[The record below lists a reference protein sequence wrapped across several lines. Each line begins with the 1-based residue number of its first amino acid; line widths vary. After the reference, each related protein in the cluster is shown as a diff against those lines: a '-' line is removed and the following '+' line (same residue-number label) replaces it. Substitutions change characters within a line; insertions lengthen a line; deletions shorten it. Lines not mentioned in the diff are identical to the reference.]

1 MKKSRYTR
9 YFKYPLDCL
18 IAAFLILLTS
28 PVLLSTILLLA
39 IANRGS
45 GIFFL
50 QERPGKNGKIFRI
63 IKFKTMNDRK
73 DCRGNFFTRQLT
85 NDPHRENSPCHL
97 RWRTAST
104 FQRIERRHGSDRP
117 PSIIGTIPAS
127 IQWRASKKTWSA
139 PRHHWMGTSKWK
151 KRNQLEKENS
161 NWISGT

>member
-73 DCRGNFFTRQLT
+73 DCRGNFLPDSLRMTPIGKIVRATIIRKSKNPAKPKRKVQNPT
-85 NDPHRENSPCHL
+85 KIGRNHNSKRL
-97 RWRTAST
+97 SKYESRN
-104 FQRIERRHGSDRP
+104 IE
-117 PSIIGTIPAS
+117 
-127 IQWRASKKTWSA
+127 KV
-139 PRHHWMGTSKWK
+139 
-151 KRNQLEKENS
+151 EKEHQKLSKPDALFSYVNHATLYNIMS
-161 NWISGT
+161 V

>member
-50 QERPGKNGKIFRI
+50 QERPGKNGKIFKV
-63 IKFKTMNDRK
+63 IKFTTVAET
-73 DCRGNFFTRQLT
+73 FY
-85 NDPHRENSPCHL
+85 P
-97 RWRTAST
+97 TAY
-104 FQRIERRHGSDRP
+104 E
-117 PSIIGTIPAS
+117 
-127 IQWRASKKTWSA
+127 
-139 PRHHWMGTSKWK
+139 
-151 KRNQLEKENS
+151 
-161 NWISGT
+161 

>member
-50 QERPGKNGKIFRI
+50 QERPGKNG
-63 IKFKTMNDRK
+63 
-73 DCRGNFFTRQLT
+73 
-85 NDPHRENSPCHL
+85 
-97 RWRTAST
+97 
-104 FQRIERRHGSDRP
+104 
-117 PSIIGTIPAS
+117 
-127 IQWRASKKTWSA
+127 
-139 PRHHWMGTSKWK
+139 
-151 KRNQLEKENS
+151 
-161 NWISGT
+161 

>member
-50 QERPGKNGKIFRI
+50 RNVRERTEKY
-63 IKFKTMNDRK
+63 
-73 DCRGNFFTRQLT
+73 
-85 NDPHRENSPCHL
+85 S
-97 RWRTAST
+97 
-104 FQRIERRHGSDRP
+104 GSSSLKP
-117 PSIIGTIPAS
+117 
-127 IQWRASKKTWSA
+127 
-139 PRHHWMGTSKWK
+139 
-151 KRNQLEKENS
+151 
-161 NWISGT
+161 

>member
-50 QERPGKNGKIFRI
+50 QERPGKNGKIFTCNGSPNTLHATT
-63 IKFKTMNDRK
+63 KPAWLKNWK
-73 DCRGNFFTRQLT
+73 NWASGALLLT
-85 NDPHRENSPCHL
+85 L
-97 RWRTAST
+97 L
-104 FQRIERRHGSDRP
+104 
-117 PSIIGTIPAS
+117 PSVPYNNANT
-127 IQWRASKKTWSA
+127 
-139 PRHHWMGTSKWK
+139 
-151 KRNQLEKENS
+151 
-161 NWISGT
+161 